1 MGKLHLG
8 FVSCILTHIQAYVHM
23 SERQKYRCAKNIY
36 FFLLVSLFEYL
47 SFMAR
52 EVLDHIVMHF
62 KFTSQKSQSN
72 YIDTKICHYL
82 IINPVIH
89 TFFSLYEFL
98 TWFFFLSASG
108 LPDDLFKLYYHYMHY
123 YIHSQSLEHKLNYE
137 YTIKNEH
144 NSGIHNSIHA

>member
-1 MGKLHLG
+1 
-8 FVSCILTHIQAYVHM
+8 M
-23 SERQKYRCAKNIY
+23 SERQKYRCAKNIF

-47 SFMAR
+47 SFMAW

-98 TWFFFLSASG
+98 T
-108 LPDDLFKLYYHYMHY
+108 
-123 YIHSQSLEHKLNYE
+123 
-137 YTIKNEH
+137 
-144 NSGIHNSIHA
+144 

>member
-98 TWFFFLSASG
+98 T
-108 LPDDLFKLYYHYMHY
+108 
-123 YIHSQSLEHKLNYE
+123 
-137 YTIKNEH
+137 
-144 NSGIHNSIHA
+144 